1 MRLCNVKQTNLNSNL
16 AQMVLF
22 SDLARPGLGNV
33 LDSVKAASILKSSHP
48 ILARLAAKRKRM
60 NAAFS
65 GMPLIL
71 YGDCSKYFWERSS
84 MAPALFTLPPDA
96 RT

>member
-22 SDLARPGLGNV
+22 SDLPRPGLGNV

-60 NAAFS
+60 MNAAFS

-71 YGDCSKYFWERSS
+71 YGD
-84 MAPALFTLPPDA
+84 
-96 RT
+96 